1 MSANKQAFIKLFKE
15 TARYHHRY
23 EVFRDVITCQAY
35 ALHNAVAF
43 SQEVEENYLRIAKR
57 YDKEDMK
64 RMAQLMGYVVMG
76 LEERPCDFLGSLFME
91 LELGSSQI
99 GQFFTPYELSLLMA
113 RLNVSDIED
122 KPVIT
127 LHEPAV
133 GSGGM
138 VIAYAQ
144 ALRERGINYQQ
155 RLWVQA
161 IDLDPVAAMMAYVQF
176 TLLHIPAE
184 ICIGNTLTMNITKVF
199 RTPAYYMGAWEQKL
213 KLHYAIKE
221 CADLLVPDENEKP
234 TAMPVEQF
242 DLLGET
248 A

>member
-43 SQEVEENYLRIAKR
+43 SQEVEEDYLRIAKR
-57 YDKEDMK
+57 YDKEDMN

-76 LEERPCDFLGSLFME
+76 LEEKPCDFLGSLFME

-144 ALRERGINYQQ
+144 ALRERGVNYQQ

-199 RTPAYYMGAWEQKL
+199 RTSAYYMGAWEQKL
-213 KLHYAIKE
+213 KLHYTIKE
-221 CADLLVPDENEKP
+221 CADLLIPDEKEKP
-234 TAMPVEQF
+234 TVMPVEQF
-242 DLLGET
+242 DLLGEI

>member
-35 ALHNAVAF
+35 AIHNAVDF
-43 SQEVEENYLRIAKR
+43 NQKVEDDYLRIAKR
-57 YDKEDMK
+57 YVKEDLN
-64 RMAQLMGYVVMG
+64 RMAKLMAYVVMG
-76 LEERPCDFLGSLFME
+76 LEEKPCDFLGSLFME

-113 RLNVSDIED
+113 QLNVSDIED

-144 ALRERGINYQQ
+144 ALREKGVNYQQ

-161 IDLDPVAAMMAYVQF
+161 IDLDPVAAMMAYIQF

-184 ICIGNTLTMNITKVF
+184 ICIGNTLTMDISRVF
-199 RTPAYYMGAWEQKL
+199 RTPAYYFGAWEQKL
-213 KLHYAIKE
+213 KMHYAIKE
-221 CADLLVPDENEKP
+221 FAVLLGSDEDKKP
-234 TAMPVEQF
+234 TAMPIEQF
-242 DLLGET
+242 DLLRKS